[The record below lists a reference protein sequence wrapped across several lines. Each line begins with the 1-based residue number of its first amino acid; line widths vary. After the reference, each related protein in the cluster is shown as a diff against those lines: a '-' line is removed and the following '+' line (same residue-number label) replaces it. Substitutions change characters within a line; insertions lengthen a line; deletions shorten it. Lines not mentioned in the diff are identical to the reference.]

1 MTDDNIRSGNFPP
14 DSSADSEIAALLAS
28 LDSTV
33 DSPAMPGEVAAR
45 LDEVI
50 AVESRARRTA
60 PGRNVR
66 RLVVAWGAAAAAV
79 VAVVAGVSVVA
90 DNIGIGP
97 SSSSDSSVAAD
108 SKALGTT
115 PESAGQARVAPVVR
129 ADHLAQDSRR
139 LLVSAPA
146 AGRVRVPDTADGRS
160 CPAARE
166 PRPDRQVLAV
176 TYAGPDGDSEAI
188 LILTTRPPRTA
199 TVFACDGTRL
209 QQVPLD

>member
-1 MTDDNIRSGNFPP
+1 MTEDNVRSGDFS
-14 DSSADSEIAALLAS
+14 DEFSENSDMAALLAS
-28 LDSTV
+28 LDSGDRTPTM
-33 DSPAMPGEVAAR
+33 PAEVAAR

-50 AVESRARRTA
+50 AEESRARRAT
-60 PGRNVR
+60 PGRHLR
-66 RLVVAWGAAAAAV
+66 RLVVAWGTAAAAV

-90 DNIGIGP
+90 DNIGIGAG
-97 SSSSDSSVAAD
+97 SSSDSSVSTD
-108 SKALGTT
+108 SKALATS
-115 PESAGQARVAPVVR
+115 PESAGRSAVGPVVH
-129 ADHLAQDSRR
+129 ADQLARDARR

-146 AGRVRVPDTADGRS
+146 SGRVRVPDAADGLN

-176 TYAGPDGDSEAI
+176 TYAGPEGESPAI

-209 QQVPLD
+209 QQVSLD